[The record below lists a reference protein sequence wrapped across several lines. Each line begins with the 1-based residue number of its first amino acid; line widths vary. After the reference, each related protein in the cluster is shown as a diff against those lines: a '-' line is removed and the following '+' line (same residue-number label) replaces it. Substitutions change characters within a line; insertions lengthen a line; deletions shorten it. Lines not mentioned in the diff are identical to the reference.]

1 MPSRN
6 FHGWDNIPSALGR
19 ARELTAATLGMKA
32 QQCREQPAV
41 MGNGH
46 SSKRVVEAGP
56 AVTTDFVAVPLDGE
70 NAAQFPV
77 VTPERKLQNRR
88 QRMRHAI
95 PQRNSFVPRHQ
106 SSSTV
111 QFFMPSRKRV

>member
-6 FHGWDNIPSALGR
+6 FHGWDNIPSALWS
-19 ARELTAATLGMKA
+19 ARELTAATLGMKPQQCREQPA
-32 QQCREQPAV
+32 VMPQQCREQPAV

-46 SSKRVVEAGP
+46 GSKRVVEAGP

-77 VTPERKLQNRR
+77 VTPERKLQHGR
-88 QRMRHAI
+88 
-95 PQRNSFVPRHQ
+95 
-106 SSSTV
+106 
-111 QFFMPSRKRV
+111 